1 MNKPQ
6 TEKFEFQSEIK
17 QLLNIIIFSLYKNK
31 DVFLR
36 ELVSNAVDALNKVQ
50 FEMLT
55 QKDVENPDA
64 DLRID
69 ISFSKTQNKL
79 TVEDTGIGM
88 TREEL
93 IENIGTIAHSG
104 TIDFLQKLS
113 QEKDKDQVDLIGKF
127 GVGFY
132 ASFMVAKEI
141 NIITKSFQKGA
152 KAFLWKSSGQ
162 SDFTIEETVK
172 KIRGTRIELFL
183 KNDEKEFLDKYR
195 IQNIL
200 SHYSRFIPFPVYIE
214 GEKLEVAEAIW
225 SQPKSSLKKNDYKE
239 FYKFLDNIQEEP
251 ETYLHLASD
260 APVQFQAILFVPKT
274 SVEQWGLFRTEPGV
288 DLYSKKVLIQKG
300 SKDILPEYLR
310 FVKGVVDS
318 EDIPLN
324 ISRETIQ
331 NSVKIQ
337 KIRTYILTKLFNHL
351 KNIKNKEFE
360 TYKNIWD
367 HFSRNFKE
375 GIVSDM
381 ENKEKLADLLLFSSS
396 KEEKDKYTDLKKYV
410 ERMPKEQKEI
420 YHVLGMDR
428 DSIEKNPALEA
439 FKKKEWEV
447 LFLTDPLDE
456 VVLDALG
463 AYQEKS
469 FKAVESAEI
478 ELEKKPES
486 EEDSSFRDNL
496 EKFIGYLKGLYGD
509 RVADVRVSKRLVDS
523 PALLAHSSEGPS
535 LHMEKIIKMM
545 NKEYTYTKKIL
556 EINPENPLIKELV
569 KAHQKKGTSKQL
581 EALSLQLLDNLVLRE
596 GILDDIDRIVPR
608 IQDIMLQAAKKI

>member
-1 MNKPQ
+1 MTKSQ

-50 FEMLT
+50 FGMMT
-55 QKDVENPDA
+55 HKDVEDPEA
-64 DLRID
+64 ELRID
-69 ISFSKTQNKL
+69 ISFSKAQNKL
-79 TVEDTGIGM
+79 VVEDTGVGM

-104 TIDFLQKLS
+104 TVDFLQKLS
-113 QEKDKDQVDLIGKF
+113 QAKDKEQVELIGKF

-132 ASFMVAKEI
+132 ASFMVAEEI
-141 NIITKSFQKGA
+141 FITTKSFQKGA
-152 KAFLWKSSGQ
+152 KAYLWKSKGE

-172 KIRGTRIELFL
+172 KVRGTRIELFL
-183 KNDEKEFLDKYR
+183 KKDEKEFLDKDR
-195 IQNIL
+195 IQSIL
-200 SHYSRFIPFPVYIE
+200 SHYSRFIPFPVFVE
-214 GEKLEVAEAIW
+214 GEKLEAAEAIW
-225 SQPKSSLKKNDYKE
+225 SQPKSSLKKKDYTE

-260 APVQFQAILFVPKT
+260 APVQFQAILFIPKT
-274 SVEQWGLFRTEPGV
+274 SIEQWGLFRSEPGV

-300 SKDILPEYLR
+300 SQDILPEYLR

-337 KIRTYILTKLFNHL
+337 KIRKHILTRLFSHL
-351 KNIKNKEFE
+351 KDLKNKEHQK
-360 TYKNIWD
+360 YSDIWKN
-367 HFSRNFKE
+367 FSRNIKE
-375 GIVSDM
+375 GVVSDI
-381 ENKEKLADLLLFSSS
+381 ENRDKLADLLLFSSS
-396 KEEKDKYTDLKKYV
+396 KKEPGAFTDLKDYV
-410 ERMPKEQKEI
+410 AGMPKDQNEI
-420 YHVLGMDR
+420 YHVLGTDR
-428 DSIEKNPALEA
+428 ASIEKNPALEA
-439 FKKKEWEV
+439 FRRKEWEV
-447 LFLTDPLDE
+447 LYLTDPLDE
-456 VVLDALG
+456 IVLDSLSV
-463 AYQEKS
+463 YKEKP

-478 ELEKKPES
+478 ELDKKPET
-486 EEDSSFRDNL
+486 EEDSVFRENL
-496 EKFIGYLKGLYGD
+496 DKFIAYLKKLYGE

-523 PALLAHSSEGPS
+523 PALLAHLSQGPS

-545 NKEYTYTKKIL
+545 NKDYTYSKKVL
-556 EINPENPLIKELV
+556 EINPENPLIKEMV
-569 KAHQKKGTSKQL
+569 RIHQKKGESKQM
-581 EALSLQLLDNLVLRE
+581 EALALQLLDNLVLRE

-608 IQDIMLQAAKKI
+608 IQDIMLQAAKKL